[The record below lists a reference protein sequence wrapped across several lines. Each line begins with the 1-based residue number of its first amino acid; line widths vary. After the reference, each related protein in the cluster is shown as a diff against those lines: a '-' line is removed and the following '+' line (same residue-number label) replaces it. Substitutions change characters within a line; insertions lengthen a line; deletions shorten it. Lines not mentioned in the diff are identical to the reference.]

1 VCEKKEKGREMRTA
15 LILYTMVRLRSISK
29 AEVKLSLIINNELC
43 HVSAWGVKYS
53 ATHS

>member
-15 LILYTMVRLRSISK
+15 LILCTLVRVRSISK
-29 AEVKLSLIINNELC
+29 VEVKLSLILNNELC
-43 HVSAWGVKYS
+43 HVSEWGMKYS